1 MPKNVKGGKA
11 YKRMKQG
18 GDDDTNF
25 SECDYE
31 AGQQYG
37 RILRNLGGMNMIVY
51 CNDEYERICH
61 VRGGIKKSCR
71 LKEGDIVIFSLRDLY
86 NGEAGGKTQK
96 GHERG
101 DILARVDPR
110 FYSHIRRD
118 SAVNSKLFLSLE
130 AMDDKT
136 RKVPASQQAG
146 FFIGYDSDEEKVTA
160 TDNKEQQP
168 SIPTGPAGPVEA
180 VGGAGASAGAKPKRR
195 ANKWAIQQT
204 NDDDDDIEVGDI
216 DEI

>member
-18 GDDDTNF
+18 GDDETNF
-25 SECDYE
+25 VECDFE

-51 CNDEYERICH
+51 CNDDYERICH
-61 VRGGIKKSCR
+61 IRGGIKKSCR

-86 NGEAGGKTQK
+86 NGEGGGKTQK

-110 FYSHIRRD
+110 SYSQIRRD
-118 SAVNSKLFLSLE
+118 PAVNSKLFLSLE
-130 AMDDKT
+130 TMDDKT

-146 FFIGYDSDEEKVTA
+146 FIFGYDSDDEKRGDDDEEEEEGQNQT
-160 TDNKEQQP
+160 
-168 SIPTGPAGPVEA
+168 IPAGPA
-180 VGGAGASAGAKPKRR
+180 GGAGASAPAKPKKRTM
-195 ANKWAIQQT
+195 KWAIQQE
-204 NDDDDDIEVGDI
+204 DDDDDNFDVGNI